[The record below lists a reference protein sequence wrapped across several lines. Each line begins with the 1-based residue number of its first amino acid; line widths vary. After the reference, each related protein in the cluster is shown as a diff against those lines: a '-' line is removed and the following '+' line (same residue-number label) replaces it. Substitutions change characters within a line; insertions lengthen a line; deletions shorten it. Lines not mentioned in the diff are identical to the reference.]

1 MYKHILIPTD
11 GSMLSAKAIEQA
23 IGLAKSIGAQV
34 TGLTVS
40 SPFNTFALDPLM
52 LSDTPE
58 GYKKDCEDRAE
69 KFLGAIT
76 GAAKAAGVQARAAHV
91 VADHPYEAIIGTA
104 RSNGCDLI
112 VMASHGRKGASALV
126 LGSETHKLLTHCNI
140 PVLVC
145 R

>member
-11 GSMLSAKAIEQA
+11 GSVLSAKAIEQA

-40 SPFNTFALDPLM
+40 SPFHTFALDPLM

-58 GYKKDCEDRAE
+58 GYKKDCEARAE

-76 GAAKAAGVQARAAHV
+76 GAAKAVGVQARAAHV
-91 VADHPYEAIIGTA
+91 VADHPYEAIIDTA
-104 RSNGCDLI
+104 
-112 VMASHGRKGASALV
+112 
-126 LGSETHKLLTHCNI
+126 
-140 PVLVC
+140 
-145 R
+145 

>member
-11 GSMLSAKAIEQA
+11 GSVLSAKAIEQA

-91 VADHPYEAIIGTA
+91 VADHPYEAIIDTA